1 MQVMT
6 QSRLSLLLRDQCVD
20 FSHFSHKGQAAIKSN
35 GVIMEHSEF
44 LGEIATLLFFPVKSV
59 TISPMIRLK
68 CKMTRRL
75 LKLPSTIKALSL
87 ATLFMTAAHAQEP
100 VKVPTSVPLYQPKFY
115 PYENGEKASYR
126 ASWNGVPVASAE
138 IETTPITFEGK
149 KSYRVRIDA
158 RTSKGLDLIW
168 KMRDTITS
176 VFEAKSLAPSRFVFS
191 QRENSRVIDT
201 EAKFNQKEKKWAVN
215 RWQEGRNPRVF
226 DFDSNNTLDPITA
239 VYLARSIDLN
249 VGEKLFFNVF
259 GGRHQYLLELNVEK
273 KEPVEL
279 ESGAVIPAFKLVPK
293 LTNLTKE
300 GYAGRLKEAAIWVS
314 ADERRI
320 PVKFWSR
327 IFAGNVYMEL
337 IQDRTGVQSATTVD
351 PRSPAS

>member
-1 MQVMT
+1 
-6 QSRLSLLLRDQCVD
+6 
-20 FSHFSHKGQAAIKSN
+20 
-35 GVIMEHSEF
+35 
-44 LGEIATLLFFPVKSV
+44 
-59 TISPMIRLK
+59 MIRLNR
-68 CKMTRRL
+68 KMTRRL
-75 LKLPSTIKALSL
+75 LKLPCTIKALAI
-87 ATLFMTAAHAQEP
+87 ATLFIAAANAQEP
-100 VKVPTSVPLYQPKFY
+100 AKVPTSVPLYQPKFY
-115 PYENGEKASYR
+115 PYETGEKASYK
-126 ASWNGVPVASAE
+126 ASWNGVPVATAE

-158 RTSKGLDLIW
+158 RTSRGLDLIW

-176 VFEAKSLAPSRFVFS
+176 VFDAKSLAPSRFVFS

-201 EAKFNQKEKKWAVN
+201 EAKFNHAAKKWAVN
-215 RWQEGRNPRVF
+215 RWQEGRKPRVY

-259 GGRHQYLLELNVEK
+259 GGRYQYLLELNVEK

-279 ESGAVIPAFKLVPK
+279 ESGAVIQTFKVVPK
-293 LTNLTKE
+293 LTNLTKK
-300 GYAGRLKEAAIWVS
+300 GYAGRVNEAAIWIS

-320 PVKFWSR
+320 PVKLWSK

-337 IQDRTGVQSATTVD
+337 VQEKTGVQSATTVET
-351 PRSPAS
+351 PGPAS